1 MLPSSPS
8 KNGVS
13 SYTAQQQQHSE
24 ADMDTSISNSTP
36 ASPSRLSSSYSS
48 ATSATTTNAYSYNN
62 NNNQPHRQQSL
73 NSSSSNSSS
82 ANASGYLSPLSIQH
96 SNVPQIRSPL
106 AMGFSAQSGSSNNGS
121 IAATA
126 TTLSSRI
133 NYNGNNSA
141 STNNT
146 TSTGRARDRRDS
158 FQSPV
163 AFSPTLSHSSPGV
176 GGLTFQAGANSIYA
190 HPPRFAHLWPGTSNA
205 DGSSNSTSNRNRC
218 LSTSSVDSNASSV
231 GLSHLTPA
239 LAAMSVHHQA
249 SPANSPYQSYSSSP
263 HHGGFQHQYQ
273 QQPTSTS
280 PYPPYHTA
288 FSSSLQQTQVPA
300 YDSLSVAASN
310 IASSIYGSTPPLH
323 SGSDMMYNTSSQYAA
338 QMSGA
343 TSTAQAYNSTQR
355 YGSAM
360 LPLGPS
366 LYSDQESSK
375 LTQPNQSFDT
385 ASPLTAATRNGSAAR
400 TTTFDYND
408 QQQYDPSSHGQYYG
422 QSQQG
427 LGIMVTG
434 GMARSS
440 SPDHIGLDGG
450 DLQSSS
456 SDMMGGLGSAKLGMK
471 RNNSVGNALQTPDDI
486 HAVLGKDGKTLVYLC
501 PKCDPSK
508 EFTTKSN
515 LKRHLEN
522 KNIHNTPYE
531 RRRDQKRWQGHE
543 KKQVSRDET
552 TLRMRK
558 WRSSNPEKNRFNDM
572 RCRVY
577 KLARIRYG
585 EQYSASK
592 EEFIA
597 SEIERRKQLMIIR
610 NSRRVDW
617 ANQASGGDGSES
629 SSTSPVPAST
639 TAVSAGFSI
648 PSSDFTFGYET
659 AEQMVTSHQQ
669 QQIPAYGSNSA
680 SDSMAQDSSINNKE
694 EKTAPKDAQFLQDLI
709 QNKLP
714 PRRRSRSAMHSQ
726 MNNGASD
733 AEAAIAAANAL
744 AFPASSQG
752 THAYGSHN
760 DNSELMS
767 SASPF
772 GYSTTS
778 PASPR
783 QVRRLRKQRSTTEN
797 PDHSQYRQ
805 NQFSLGGA
813 SATNAFGGY
822 PSVLGGSSYGG
833 SYMDS
838 NEQLQ
843 MLEQKYSYGS
853 ISQTLGMATKSAN
866 AGGKS
871 QETSSLEAVVE
882 GMEIAQSLGP
892 LDSSTNTNNASSGNT
907 NGTGL
912 YSDRDTS
919 AWFTAATTTAYNAE
933 TSAEGDDGSRGFPFP
948 TIRDRKELARAA
960 GIRLD
965 IPSQQALGGSG
976 WINGLNNAN
985 NNGGP
990 GSDDRVGGS
999 ATSPESAAARSHHD
1013 FASPLSGGYGVN
1025 SSSQSPMLAPALTS
1039 TKHTKGSNMEVFSL
1053 QTGPMHLYGQGLGAP
1068 ESGFFTNAADTNS
1081 LPSAAANYMAK
1092 EQPVGRRHS
1101 THLSNLSM

>member
-1 MLPSSPS
+1 
-8 KNGVS
+8 
-13 SYTAQQQQHSE
+13 
-24 ADMDTSISNSTP
+24 
-36 ASPSRLSSSYSS
+36 
-48 ATSATTTNAYSYNN
+48 
-62 NNNQPHRQQSL
+62 
-73 NSSSSNSSS
+73 
-82 ANASGYLSPLSIQH
+82 
-96 SNVPQIRSPL
+96 
-106 AMGFSAQSGSSNNGS
+106 MGFSAQSGSSNGS
-121 IAATA
+121 SGATA
-126 TTLSSRI
+126 LSSRTGYNI
-133 NYNGNNSA
+133 NNNTTNNGNN
-141 STNNT
+141 
-146 TSTGRARDRRDS
+146 RARDRRDS
-158 FQSPV
+158 FQSPG
-163 AFSPTLSHSSPGV
+163 AFSPTPSHSSPGV
-176 GGLTFQAGANSIYA
+176 GGLTFQAGANNIYA
-190 HPPRFAHLWPGTSNA
+190 QPPRFAHLWSGGGTTDGPSN
-205 DGSSNSTSNRNRC
+205 SNRNRC

-239 LAAMSVHHQA
+239 LAAMSVHHPG

-263 HHGGFQHQYQ
+263 HHGFHQYQ
-273 QQPTSTS
+273 QQSSSTS
-280 PYPPYHTA
+280 PYYHTA
-288 FSSSLQQTQVPA
+288 FSSSLQHTQVPA

-323 SGSDMMYNTSSQYAA
+323 SGSDMMYNSSSQHAP
-338 QMSGA
+338 MSG
-343 TSTAQAYNSTQR
+343 TASSAQTYSSTQR
-355 YGSAM
+355 YGSAL

-366 LYSDQESSK
+366 LYSDQESSRM
-375 LTQPNQSFDT
+375 TQPSQPFDS
-385 ASPLTAATRNGSAAR
+385 ASPLAAR
-400 TTTFDYND
+400 TGAARTFDYNE
-408 QQQYDPSSHGQYYG
+408 QYEASSHGQYYG

-440 SPDHIGLDGG
+440 SPDHAGLDGG

-456 SDMMGGLGSAKLGMK
+456 DMMGLGSAKLGLK
-471 RNNSVGNALQTPDDI
+471 RNNSVGASLQTPDDV

-617 ANQASGGDGSES
+617 ANQATGGDESES
-629 SSTSPVPAST
+629 SSTSPVPTSSS
-639 TAVSAGFSI
+639 AVSSGFSM

-659 AEQMVTSHQQ
+659 DPNGQMITSHQQ
-669 QQIPAYGSNSA
+669 QQIPAYGSNGA
-680 SDSMAQDSSINNKE
+680 SESMAQESSSSNNNNTKE

-726 MNNGASD
+726 MNNGPASD
-733 AEAAIAAANAL
+733 ADAAISAANAL
-744 AFPASSQG
+744 AFPSSSQG
-752 THAYGSHN
+752 SGYGHN
-760 DNSELMS
+760 DSGLMP
-767 SASPF
+767 SPF
-772 GYSTTS
+772 GYNISNV
-778 PASPR
+778 PASSR
-783 QVRRLRKQRSTTEN
+783 EVRRLRKQRSATDN
-797 PDHSQYRQ
+797 PEHSRH

-813 SATNAFGGY
+813 SATSAFGGY

-853 ISQTLGMATKSAN
+853 IPQTLGMATK
-866 AGGKS
+866 AGGKT
-871 QETSSLEAVVE
+871 QESTLEAVVE
-882 GMEIAQSLGP
+882 GMEIAQPLGP
-892 LDSSTNTNNASSGNT
+892 IETSNSTAVPGTGSGNS
-907 NGTGL
+907 GAPGL
-912 YSDRDTS
+912 YGDRDTS
-919 AWFTAATTTAYNAE
+919 AWFTATTTYNDSTGISNPSE
-933 TSAEGDDGSRGFPFP
+933 TDDGSRGFPFP
-948 TIRDRKELARAA
+948 MIRDRKELARAA

-965 IPSQQALGGSG
+965 IPSQQGGLGGSG
-976 WINGLNNAN
+976 WINGLNN
-985 NNGGP
+985 NGAP

-1013 FASPLSGGYGVN
+1013 FSSPLSGSGAGYGVH
-1025 SSSQSPMLAPALTS
+1025 SSSQSPMLAPALTN
-1039 TKHTKGSNMEVFSL
+1039 KPTKGSNLEVFGL

-1068 ESGFFTNAADTNS
+1068 EGSFFAADAGS
-1081 LPSAAANYMAK
+1081 LPSNTNYMAK

>member
-1 MLPSSPS
+1 MLHSSPS

-13 SYTAQQQQHSE
+13 PYTAQQQQHSE
-24 ADMDTSISNSTP
+24 ADMDTSISNSTA
-36 ASPSRLSSSYSS
+36 ASPSRLSSSNSS
-48 ATSATTTNAYSYNN
+48 ATSATTSNAYSYSQSYNS
-62 NNNQPHRQQSL
+62 QLHRQQSL
-73 NSSSSNSSS
+73 NNNSNNSTGT
-82 ANASGYLSPLSIQH
+82 NASGYLSPLSIQH

-106 AMGFSAQSGSSNNGS
+106 AMGFSAHSGSSNNGS
-121 IAATA
+121 IAAAA

-133 NYNGNNSA
+133 NYNGNNTA
-141 STNNT
+141 NTNNT

-176 GGLTFQAGANSIYA
+176 GGLTFQGGANSIYA
-190 HPPRFAHLWPGTSNA
+190 HPPRFAHLWSGTSNT
-205 DGSSNSTSNRNRC
+205 DGSCNSTSNRNRC

-273 QQPTSTS
+273 QQSTSTS
-280 PYPPYHTA
+280 PYPSYHTA
-288 FSSSLQQTQVPA
+288 LSSSLQQTQVSA
-300 YDSLSVAASN
+300 YDSLSVTASN
-310 IASSIYGSTPPLH
+310 IASNIYGSTPPLH
-323 SGSDMMYNTSSQYAA
+323 SSSDMMYNSSTQYGA

-343 TSTAQAYNSTQR
+343 ASTAQAYNSTQR

-366 LYSDQESSK
+366 LYSDQESSRT
-375 LTQPNQSFDT
+375 TQPSQPFDS
-385 ASPLTAATRNGSAAR
+385 ASPLAAATRTGGAGR

-440 SPDHIGLDGG
+440 SPDHTGLDDG

-471 RNNSVGNALQTPDDI
+471 RNNTVGNALQTPDDI

-617 ANQASGGDGSES
+617 ASQASGGEGSES

-639 TAVSAGFSI
+639 TAASTGFSI

-669 QQIPAYGSNSA
+669 QQIPAYGSNNT
-680 SDSMAQDSSINNKE
+680 SDSMTQDSSSNSKE
-694 EKTAPKDAQFLQDLI
+694 EKAAPKDAQFLQDLI

-752 THAYGSHN
+752 THAYGGHN
-760 DNSELMS
+760 DSNGFMS
-767 SASPF
+767 SSPPF

-797 PDHSQYRQ
+797 PDHSQYRH
-805 NQFSLGGA
+805 NQFSLGG
-813 SATNAFGGY
+813 AFGGY
-822 PSVLGGSSYGG
+822 PSVLGGSSYDG

-882 GMEIAQSLGP
+882 GMEIAQPLGP
-892 LDSSTNTNNASSGNT
+892 LDSSTTTNNATTASSGNT
-907 NGTGL
+907 TGTGL

-919 AWFTAATTTAYNAE
+919 AWFAAATTTTYNAE
-933 TSAEGDDGSRGFPFP
+933 TSAEAEDGARGFPFP

-999 ATSPESAAARSHHD
+999 ATSPESAAARGYHD
-1013 FASPLSGGYGVN
+1013 FASPLSGGYGVH

-1068 ESGFFTNAADTNS
+1068 ESSFFTNGTDANS

>member
-1 MLPSSPS
+1 
-8 KNGVS
+8 
-13 SYTAQQQQHSE
+13 
-24 ADMDTSISNSTP
+24 
-36 ASPSRLSSSYSS
+36 
-48 ATSATTTNAYSYNN
+48 
-62 NNNQPHRQQSL
+62 
-73 NSSSSNSSS
+73 
-82 ANASGYLSPLSIQH
+82 
-96 SNVPQIRSPL
+96 
-106 AMGFSAQSGSSNNGS
+106 
-121 IAATA
+121 
-126 TTLSSRI
+126 
-133 NYNGNNSA
+133 
-141 STNNT
+141 
-146 TSTGRARDRRDS
+146 
-158 FQSPV
+158 
-163 AFSPTLSHSSPGV
+163 PGV

-190 HPPRFAHLWPGTSNA
+190 HPPRFAHLWSGANTA
-205 DGSSNSTSNRNRC
+205 TDGSNGSSTSNRNRC
-218 LSTSSVDSNASSV
+218 
-231 GLSHLTPA
+231 LTPA
-239 LAAMSVHHQA
+239 LAAMSVHHQQA

-263 HHGGFQHQYQ
+263 HHNSFQHPYQ
-273 QQPTSTS
+273 QQQQSS
-280 PYPPYHTA
+280 SASYPPYHTA
-288 FSSSLQQTQVPA
+288 FSSSLQQQTQVPA

-310 IASSIYGSTPPLH
+310 IASSIYGSTPPIH
-323 SGSDMMYNTSSQYAA
+323 SGSDMIYNSSSQYA

-343 TSTAQAYNSTQR
+343 AAASSAQTYNSTAQR
-355 YGSAM
+355 YGSTM

-366 LYSDQESSK
+366 LYSDQDSSRM
-375 LTQPNQSFDT
+375 TQPSQQTFDS
-385 ASPLTAATRNGSAAR
+385 ASPLGATTRTSTAR
-400 TTTFDYND
+400 TTTFDYNE
-408 QQQYDPSSHGQYYG
+408 QQYDPSSSHGQYYG

-440 SPDHIGLDGG
+440 SPDHTGLDGSN
-450 DLQSSS
+450 DLQSS
-456 SDMMGGLGSAKLGMK
+456 SDMMGGLVSAAKMGMK
-471 RNNSVGNALQTPDDI
+471 RNNSISSSLQTPDDI

-617 ANQASGGDGSES
+617 ANQASGGGDGSES
-629 SSTSPVPAST
+629 PSSSPVPTSSSA
-639 TAVSAGFSI
+639 ASAGFSM
-648 PSSDFTFGYET
+648 SSDFTFGYEADPT
-659 AEQMVTSHQQ
+659 SGQMVTAHHSQQQ
-669 QQIPAYGSNSA
+669 QQIPAYGSNSG
-680 SDSMAQDSSINNKE
+680 SDSMTQESSSNNKE
-694 EKTAPKDAQFLQDLI
+694 EKTGPKDAQFLQDLI

-726 MNNGASD
+726 MNNGSD
-733 AEAAIAAANAL
+733 ADAAIAAANAL
-744 AFPASSQG
+744 SFPASSQSN
-752 THAYGSHN
+752 AYGHN
-760 DNSELMS
+760 DSSLMS
-767 SASPF
+767 SPF
-772 GYSTTS
+772 GYSATS
-778 PASPR
+778 NAQVPASPR

-797 PDHSQYRQ
+797 SDHHQQLRHH
-805 NQFSLGGA
+805 QFSLGGT
-813 SATNAFGGY
+813 SAPNAFGGY
-822 PSVLGGSSYGG
+822 PSVLGGSSYGGG

-843 MLEQKYSYGS
+843 MLEQKYYTGS
-853 ISQTLGMATKSAN
+853 ISQTLGMATKSSTSGAN
-866 AGGKS
+866 VGKT
-871 QETSSLEAVVE
+871 QETLESVVE
-882 GMEIAQSLGP
+882 GMEIGQSLGP
-892 LDSSTNTNNASSGNT
+892 LDSATTTNTNNNATTNAAS
-907 NGTGL
+907 GL

-919 AWFTAATTTAYNAE
+919 AWFATTTYNDTNTTAS
-933 TSAEGDDGSRGFPFP
+933 TADDVSRGFPFP

-965 IPSQQALGGSG
+965 IPSQQALGGTG
-976 WINGLNNAN
+976 WINGLNGSSHH
-985 NNGGP
+985 NNGAGP

-999 ATSPESAAARSHHD
+999 ATSPESAAARSRHD
-1013 FASPLSGGYGVN
+1013 FSPLSGSATGYGVH
-1025 SSSQSPMLAPALTS
+1025 SSSQSPMLAPSLTNNN
-1039 TKHTKGSNMEVFSL
+1039 KHTKGSNMEVFGL

-1068 ESGFFTNAADTNS
+1068 ENNFFGTD
-1081 LPSAAANYMAK
+1081 PSAVAANNYMVK

>member
-1 MLPSSPS
+1 
-8 KNGVS
+8 
-13 SYTAQQQQHSE
+13 
-24 ADMDTSISNSTP
+24 
-36 ASPSRLSSSYSS
+36 
-48 ATSATTTNAYSYNN
+48 
-62 NNNQPHRQQSL
+62 
-73 NSSSSNSSS
+73 
-82 ANASGYLSPLSIQH
+82 
-96 SNVPQIRSPL
+96 
-106 AMGFSAQSGSSNNGS
+106 MGFSAQSGSTNGS
-121 IAATA
+121 IAAAASTLISRTGYNTA
-126 TTLSSRI
+126 TTTA
-133 NYNGNNSA
+133 NS
-141 STNNT
+141 
-146 TSTGRARDRRDS
+146 TSGTRARDRRDS

-163 AFSPTLSHSSPGV
+163 AFSPTLSHSNPGV

-190 HPPRFAHLWPGTSNA
+190 HPPRFAHLWSGANTTA
-205 DGSSNSTSNRNRC
+205 DGSNGNSTSNRNRC

-263 HHGGFQHQYQ
+263 HHNSFQHQYQ
-273 QQPTSTS
+273 QQQQQSSSTS

-288 FSSSLQQTQVPA
+288 FSSSLQQAQVPA

-323 SGSDMMYNTSSQYAA
+323 SGSDMMYNSSSQYA

-343 TSTAQAYNSTQR
+343 TAAAPSAQTYNSTQR

-366 LYSDQESSK
+366 LYSDQDSSRI
-375 LTQPNQSFDT
+375 TQPNQPFDS
-385 ASPLTAATRNGSAAR
+385 ASPLAASRAGTAR
-400 TTTFDYND
+400 TFDYND
-408 QQQYDPSSHGQYYG
+408 QYDASSHGQYYG

-434 GMARSS
+434 GMVRSS
-440 SPDHIGLDGG
+440 SPDHTGLDGG

-456 SDMMGGLGSAKLGMK
+456 SDMMGLGSAKLGMK
-471 RNNSVGNALQTPDDI
+471 RNNSVGTSLQTPDDI

-617 ANQASGGDGSES
+617 ANHASGGSGGDGSES
-629 SSTSPVPAST
+629 SSTSPIPAST
-639 TAVSAGFSI
+639 SASASGFSVA
-648 PSSDFTFGYET
+648 SSDFTFGYET
-659 AEQMVTSHQQ
+659 DPTGEQMVTSHHNSQ
-669 QQIPAYGSNSA
+669 QQIPAYGSNNA
-680 SDSMAQDSSINNKE
+680 SDSMVQDSSINSKE
-694 EKTAPKDAQFLQDLI
+694 EKTGPKDAQFLQDLI

-726 MNNGASD
+726 INNGGPTSD
-733 AEAAIAAANAL
+733 AEAAIAAANTL
-744 AFPASSQG
+744 AFPASSQSN
-752 THAYGSHN
+752 AYGHN
-760 DNSELMS
+760 DGDLMS
-767 SASPF
+767 SSF
-772 GYSTTS
+772 GYSATTS
-778 PASPR
+778 NAQVPASPS

-797 PDHSQYRQ
+797 SDHHQQLRHH
-805 NQFSLGGA
+805 QFSLGGA
-813 SATNAFGGY
+813 SASNAFGGY
-822 PSVLGGSSYGG
+822 PSVLGGSSYGGG

-843 MLEQKYSYGS
+843 MLEQKYYSGS
-853 ISQTLGMATKSAN
+853 ISQTLGMATKSSTGAT
-866 AGGKS
+866 GGKT
-871 QETSSLEAVVE
+871 QETLESVVE
-882 GMEIAQSLGP
+882 GMEIGQSLGP
-892 LDSSTNTNNASSGNT
+892 LDSSATTGAPNNNTAGSSNT
-907 NGTGL
+907 GAGL
-912 YSDRDTS
+912 YSDRDT
-919 AWFTAATTTAYNAE
+919 AWFAATTNYND
-933 TSAEGDDGSRGFPFP
+933 TSADDGSRGFPFP

-965 IPSQQALGGSG
+965 IPSQQPLGGTG
-976 WINGLNNAN
+976 WINSLNNN
-985 NNGGP
+985 NHGGP
-990 GSDDRVGGS
+990 VSDDRVGGS

-1013 FASPLSGGYGVN
+1013 FSSPLSGSATGYGVH
-1025 SSSQSPMLAPALTS
+1025 SSSQSPMLAPALTNNN
-1039 TKHTKGSNMEVFSL
+1039 KHTKGSNLEVFSL

-1068 ESGFFTNAADTNS
+1068 ESNFFASAD
-1081 LPSAAANYMAK
+1081 PSAAATNYMAK

>member
-13 SYTAQQQQHSE
+13 PYTAQQQQQQQHSE
-24 ADMDTSISNSTP
+24 ADMDTSVSNSTP
-36 ASPSRLSSSYSS
+36 VSPSRLPSSNSS
-48 ATSATTTNAYSYNN
+48 TTSTTTTTYSHS
-62 NNNQPHRQQSL
+62 QSHRQQSI
-73 NSSSSNSSS
+73 NSSSNNSSS

-96 SNVPQIRSPL
+96 SNIPQIRSPL
-106 AMGFSAQSGSSNNGS
+106 AMGFSAQSGSTNGS
-121 IAATA
+121 IAAAASTLISRTGYNTA
-126 TTLSSRI
+126 TTTNSTSS
-133 NYNGNNSA
+133 G
-141 STNNT
+141 T
-146 TSTGRARDRRDS
+146 RARDRRDS

-190 HPPRFAHLWPGTSNA
+190 HPPRFAHLWSGANTA
-205 DGSSNSTSNRNRC
+205 TDGSNGNSASNRNRC
-218 LSTSSVDSNASSV
+218 LSTSSVDSNTSSV

-263 HHGGFQHQYQ
+263 HHNSFQHPYQ
-273 QQPTSTS
+273 QQSSSTS

-288 FSSSLQQTQVPA
+288 FSSSLQQQTQVPA
-300 YDSLSVAASN
+300 YDSLSVAANN
-310 IASSIYGSTPPLH
+310 IASSIYGSTPPIH
-323 SGSDMMYNTSSQYAA
+323 SGSDMMYNSSSRYT

-343 TSTAQAYNSTQR
+343 AAASSAQTYNSTAQR

-366 LYSDQESSK
+366 LYSDQDSSRM
-375 LTQPNQSFDT
+375 TQPSQQPFDS
-385 ASPLTAATRNGSAAR
+385 ASPLAAATRTGTAR
-400 TTTFDYND
+400 TTTFDYNE
-408 QQQYDPSSHGQYYG
+408 QQQYDPSSSHGQYYG

-440 SPDHIGLDGG
+440 SPDHTGLDGSN
-450 DLQSSS
+450 DLQSS
-456 SDMMGGLGSAKLGMK
+456 SDMMGGLGSAAKLGMK
-471 RNNSVGNALQTPDDI
+471 RNNSISTSLQTPDDI

-585 EQYSASK
+585 EQYSAGK

-617 ANQASGGDGSES
+617 ANQASGSGGDGSES
-629 SSTSPVPAST
+629 SSTSPVPSSSA
-639 TAVSAGFSI
+639 ASAGFSMS
-648 PSSDFTFGYET
+648 SSDFTFGYEADPT
-659 AEQMVTSHQQ
+659 GGQMVTAHHSQQQ
-669 QQIPAYGSNSA
+669 QQIPAYGSNST
-680 SDSMAQDSSINNKE
+680 SDSMTQESSNNNKE
-694 EKTAPKDAQFLQDLI
+694 EKTGPKDAQFLQDLI

-726 MNNGASD
+726 MNTGSD
-733 AEAAIAAANAL
+733 ADAAIAAANAL
-744 AFPASSQG
+744 SFSASSQG
-752 THAYGSHN
+752 NAYSHN
-760 DNSELMS
+760 DSSLMS
-767 SASPF
+767 SPF
-772 GYSTTS
+772 GYSATS
-778 PASPR
+778 NAQVPASPR

-797 PDHSQYRQ
+797 SDHHQQLRHH
-805 NQFSLGGA
+805 QFSLGGT
-813 SATNAFGGY
+813 SAPNAFGGY
-822 PSVLGGSSYGG
+822 SSVLGGPSYGDG

-843 MLEQKYSYGS
+843 MLEQKYYTGS
-853 ISQTLGMATKSAN
+853 ISQTLGMATKSSTSGAN
-866 AGGKS
+866 GGKT
-871 QETSSLEAVVE
+871 QETLESVVE
-882 GMEIAQSLGP
+882 AMEISQSLGP
-892 LDSSTNTNNASSGNT
+892 LDSASTSNTHNNAATNTGSS

-919 AWFTAATTTAYNAE
+919 AWFTATTAYNDTTTTTTTTA
-933 TSAEGDDGSRGFPFP
+933 TDDGSRGFPFP

-960 GIRLD
+960 GI
-965 IPSQQALGGSG
+965 
-976 WINGLNNAN
+976 
-985 NNGGP
+985 
-990 GSDDRVGGS
+990 
-999 ATSPESAAARSHHD
+999 
-1013 FASPLSGGYGVN
+1013 
-1025 SSSQSPMLAPALTS
+1025 
-1039 TKHTKGSNMEVFSL
+1039 
-1053 QTGPMHLYGQGLGAP
+1053 
-1068 ESGFFTNAADTNS
+1068 
-1081 LPSAAANYMAK
+1081 
-1092 EQPVGRRHS
+1092 
-1101 THLSNLSM
+1101 

>member
-1 MLPSSPS
+1 
-8 KNGVS
+8 
-13 SYTAQQQQHSE
+13 
-24 ADMDTSISNSTP
+24 MDTSVSNSIP
-36 ASPSRLSSSYSS
+36 ASPSRLSSSNFST
-48 ATSATTTNAYSYNN
+48 TSATTTNVYSYSQSS
-62 NNNQPHRQQSL
+62 NNNQPHRQQSF
-73 NSSSSNSSS
+73 NSSSNNSSS

-121 IAATA
+121 IIAAA

-133 NYNGNNSA
+133 NYNGNN
-141 STNNT
+141 NNT
-146 TSTGRARDRRDS
+146 AANTSSTGRTRNRRDS

-176 GGLTFQAGANSIYA
+176 GGLTFQAGASSIYA
-190 HPPRFAHLWPGTSNA
+190 NPPRFAHLWSGTSST
-205 DGSSNSTSNRNRC
+205 DGSGNSTSNRNRC
-218 LSTSSVDSNASSV
+218 LSTSSIDSNASSV

-249 SPANSPYQSYSSSP
+249 SPANSPYQSYTSSS

-273 QQPTSTS
+273 QQSSSTS
-280 PYPPYHTA
+280 SYPPYHTA

-323 SGSDMMYNTSSQYAA
+323 SGSDVMYNSSSQYAA
-338 QMSGA
+338 QISGA
-343 TSTAQAYNSTQR
+343 TSAAQAYNSTQR

-366 LYSDQESSK
+366 LYSDQESSRM
-375 LTQPNQSFDT
+375 TQPSQPFDS
-385 ASPLTAATRNGSAAR
+385 ASPLATATRTGGAAR
-400 TTTFDYND
+400 TMTFDYND
-408 QQQYDPSSHGQYYG
+408 QQQYDTSSHGQYYG

-440 SPDHIGLDGG
+440 SPDHTGLDGS
-450 DLQSSS
+450 DFQSTS
-456 SDMMGGLGSAKLGMK
+456 SDMMGLGSAKLGMK
-471 RNNSVGNALQTPDDI
+471 RNNSIGTSLQTPDDI

-585 EQYSASK
+585 EQYSANK

-610 NSRRVDW
+610 NNRRIDW

-629 SSTSPVPAST
+629 PSTSPVPASSS
-639 TAVSAGFSI
+639 AVTSGFSI

-659 AEQMVTSHQQ
+659 ADQMVASSQHQQ
-669 QQIPAYGSNSA
+669 QQHQQIPAYGS
-680 SDSMAQDSSINNKE
+680 SDSMAQDSSNSNSKE

-714 PRRRSRSAMHSQ
+714 PRRRSRSAMHPQ
-726 MNNGASD
+726 MNNGSVASD

-744 AFPASSQG
+744 VFPTSSQG
-752 THAYGSHN
+752 GAHAYGHN
-760 DNSELMS
+760 DSNGLMS
-767 SASPF
+767 SSSPF
-772 GYSTTS
+772 EYSTNS

-797 PDHSQYRQ
+797 PDHSQYRH

-813 SATNAFGGY
+813 SATHAIGGY

-843 MLEQKYSYGS
+843 MLEEKYSYGS
-853 ISQTLGMATKSAN
+853 ISHTLGMATKSN
-866 AGGKS
+866 TGNKS

-882 GMEIAQSLGP
+882 GMEIAQHLGP
-892 LDSSTNTNNASSGNT
+892 LDPSVTTTNATTAAGSGNT
-907 NGTGL
+907 TAGACL

-919 AWFTAATTTAYNAE
+919 AWFAAATTNYNATE
-933 TSAEGDDGSRGFPFP
+933 APEAGDGSRGFPFP

-976 WINGLNNAN
+976 WISGLNGN
-985 NNGGP
+985 NGAGGP
-990 GSDDRVGGS
+990 GSDDGVGGS

-1013 FASPLSGGYGVN
+1013 FASPLSGGYGVH

-1039 TKHTKGSNMEVFSL
+1039 NKHTKGSNMEVFSL

-1068 ESGFFTNAADTNS
+1068 ESSFFTNATDASS